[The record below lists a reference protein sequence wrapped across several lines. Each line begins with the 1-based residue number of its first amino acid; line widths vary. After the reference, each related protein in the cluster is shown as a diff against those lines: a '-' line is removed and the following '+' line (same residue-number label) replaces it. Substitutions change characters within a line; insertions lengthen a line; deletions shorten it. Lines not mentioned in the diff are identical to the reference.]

1 MTMSLTPSKLDSSAS
16 EQFNRPTSPELSS
29 PMRVARSILE
39 GLYQGRYVPGQRLA
53 EGDLMRTFAVS
64 RGSVREALNR
74 LEAEGVVTL
83 TRNKGAYIRALT
95 RSDADDA
102 LAIVEVVI
110 GLAARLAA
118 EHIDAPGSRTLLESF
133 LARLSDNPTRSDW
146 VAFVRARNGFYRA
159 LVKIGGNKE
168 LGRLLPGMQVHLLR
182 VQFRSFLTMQDEMRS
197 NDYER
202 MSDAILKGKGLLAE
216 REARRHI
223 RNVRSSIVELT
234 DEAFAQPLAP

>member
-1 MTMSLTPSKLDSSAS
+1 MTMSLNSSKLESSVS
-16 EQFNRPTSPELSS
+16 QPFNRPISSELSS
-29 PMRVARSILE
+29 PMRVVRSMLE
-39 GLYQGRYVPGQRLA
+39 GLYQGRYVPGQRLT

-118 EHIDAPGSRTLLESF
+118 EHIDTQGSRALLESST
-133 LARLSDNPTRSDW
+133 ARLSDVPTRSDSL
-146 VAFVRARNGFYRA
+146 AFVKARNGFYRA

-197 NDYER
+197 NDYQR
-202 MSDAILKGKGLLAE
+202 MSDAILEGKGLLAE

-223 RNVRSSIVELT
+223 RNVRSSIAALA

>member
-1 MTMSLTPSKLDSSAS
+1 M
-16 EQFNRPTSPELSS
+16 
-29 PMRVARSILE
+29 
-39 GLYQGRYVPGQRLA
+39 
-53 EGDLMRTFAVS
+53 
-64 RGSVREALNR
+64 
-74 LEAEGVVTL
+74 TL

-95 RSDADDA
+95 RADADEA

-118 EHIDAPGSRTLLESF
+118 EHIDTPGSRALLESSA
-133 LARLSDNPTRSDW
+133 ARLNDVPTRSNSL
-146 VAFVRARNGFYRA
+146 AFVKARNGFYRA

-197 NDYER
+197 NDYQR
-202 MSDAILKGKGLLAE
+202 MSDAILEGKGPLAE

-223 RNVRSSIVELT
+223 RNVRSSIAALA
-234 DEAFAQPLAP
+234 DEAFAQPLPP